1 MRFFNNIFSS
11 SYKYYAKFKN
21 EVPLGSAVCVVCVS
35 QITLALLLVACIG
48 KIIGRN
54 LFLFLPHKLYYLPVF
69 ILWLF
74 FLFKYYSP
82 IRAEK
87 MVAEFNK
94 KNKASR
100 RMWAVLSVISFIGPI
115 IVFFIVLSISG

>member
-1 MRFFNNIFSS
+1 MNFFNNIFSS

-48 KIIGRN
+48 KLIGKN
-54 LFLFLPHKLYYLPVF
+54 LFLFLPHKLYYLPIF

-74 FLFKYYSP
+74 MLFRYYSP
-82 IRAEK
+82 ARAEK
-87 MVAEFNK
+87 ILTEFNK
-94 KNKASR
+94 KDKASR
-100 RMWAVLSVISFIGPI
+100 RMWALLSVISFIGPI
-115 IVFFIVLSISG
+115 IIFFIVLSIA